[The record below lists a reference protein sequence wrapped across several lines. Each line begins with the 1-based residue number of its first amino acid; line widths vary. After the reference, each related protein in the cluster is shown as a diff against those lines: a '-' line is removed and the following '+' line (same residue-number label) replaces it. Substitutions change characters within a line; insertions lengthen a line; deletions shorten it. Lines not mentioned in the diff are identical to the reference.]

1 MPPQLA
7 FPPVNQRAT
16 PVPRVA
22 TPAPVAVMPPA
33 PPIPV
38 AIPVTD
44 EWRVS
49 VLQGDNYW
57 KARQVSEAI
66 ESYAHALDVAD
77 TSPQIA
83 SVMDRAALCRKLGV
97 LQINGASPA
106 EARDTFNRGK
116 KLLQQA
122 KGKTG
127 PEGTKLMQ
135 EIDNLLMRT
144 DRD

>member
-1 MPPQLA
+1 M
-7 FPPVNQRAT
+7 
-16 PVPRVA
+16 
-22 TPAPVAVMPPA
+22 
-33 PPIPV
+33 
-38 AIPVTD
+38 
-44 EWRVS
+44 
-49 VLQGDNYW
+49 LQGDNYW